1 MKTIFLPI
9 KRLILNPKKV
19 KEEIKEVKE
28 KPLFETRC
36 PYGEDEIVIKS
47 DSAVTA
53 NQIDQIVDIIER
65 DYYQSERELS
75 DIGITISRQTFDSQ
89 KIVQVTDSNNIEV
102 IVLSDIWF
110 LKKNPTGIPVG
121 FHS

>member
-9 KRLILNPKKV
+9 KRLILNQKKV
-19 KEEIKEVKE
+19 KEELKEVKR

-75 DIGITISRQTFDSQ
+75 DIEIIISRQIFDSQ

-102 IVLSDIWF
+102 IVLSNI
-110 LKKNPTGIPVG
+110 
-121 FHS
+121 